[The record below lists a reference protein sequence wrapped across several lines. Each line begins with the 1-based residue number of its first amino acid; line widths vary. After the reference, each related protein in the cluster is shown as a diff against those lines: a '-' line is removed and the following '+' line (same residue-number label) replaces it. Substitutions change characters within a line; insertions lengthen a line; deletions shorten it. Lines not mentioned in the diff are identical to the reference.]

1 MATPR
6 KNSKKANPPQNK
18 SPQNKMH
25 ISVAMPSLSA
35 LNPETMAM
43 IESEI
48 RTNIFNSINDSELKN
63 ALDKWSKENNTE
75 LRIEERDY
83 LLLTSV
89 ITEYLDS
96 YVLFGYNTQGQRI
109 LIQHAELPKDR
120 DALSEFQKNIFM
132 QQQQSNFMDFDGNDE
147 DEGGLE

>member
-6 KNSKKANPPQNK
+6 KNSKKVNPSQ
-18 SPQNKMH
+18 STQNKMH

-35 LNPETMAM
+35 LDPETIAM

-48 RTNIFNSINDSELKN
+48 KTNIFNSINDSELKN

-75 LRIEERDY
+75 LRVEERDY
-83 LLLTSV
+83 LLLKSL

-96 YVLFGYNTQGQRI
+96 YVLFGYNTKGQRI
-109 LIQHAELPKDR
+109 LIQHAELAKDR

-132 QQQQSNFMDFDGNDE
+132 QQQQSNFMDFEEDDE
-147 DEGGLE
+147 DEGGQE

>member
-6 KNSKKANPPQNK
+6 KNSKKIN

-25 ISVAMPSLSA
+25 ISFAMPSLSS
-35 LNPETMAM
+35 LNPETVAM

-83 LLLTSV
+83 LLLKSV

-132 QQQQSNFMDFDGNDE
+132 QQQQSNFMDFDEDDE
-147 DEGGLE
+147 DEGGQE